1 MKKKAMEK
9 AKGKEKVYASKTAN
23 ILVIIACIILVL
35 FGILAVLFSNK
46 IDEAVKNIPALTAN
60 FVLTYGII
68 WIILGILIFT
78 VNKSII
84 KSNDKAMK
92 WFLLVLGLA
101 SLFTGRPEGILIIIA
116 SLMYLLKK

>member
-9 AKGKEKVYASKTAN
+9 AKGKEKVHASKTAN

-35 FGILAVLFSNK
+35 FGLLAVLFSNQ
-46 IDEAVKNIPALTAN
+46 IEEAVKNIPALTAN

-68 WIILGILIFT
+68 WIILGILIFM

-84 KSNDKAMK
+84 KSDDKAMK
-92 WFLLVLGLA
+92 WFLLVLGIV
-101 SLFTGRPEGILIIIA
+101 SLFTGRPEGILVIIA
-116 SLMYLLKK
+116 SFMYLLKK